1 MAPNGA
7 MRALLFIL
15 VLLLEG
21 CAFSQLREDL
31 SEFYADPEA
40 LTGQVFARGA
50 AHVAHIDAPGFTV
63 DYGRMG
69 LWQPVSFV
77 KEKRGGVYF
86 LEPYDAAKIPVLLV
100 HGAGGTPQDW
110 RYFIERLDRSRYQVW
125 AYYYPTGL
133 PMDVSAAWLNSIV
146 RALHARYGFQQ
157 LYVAGHSMG
166 GLVARRFIAL
176 NSQSYVKLLVT
187 FVTPWDGVPFAR
199 LGASL
204 GVYAIPSWRDLVPG
218 SAFLRA
224 VQSEKL
230 PAGVQHHLFFGYRE
244 EGDAFDS
251 DGVITVSSQRERHI
265 ERAATQVHGFR
276 TDHSAILDDAAVFR
290 RFAGLLA
297 GFN

>member
-1 MAPNGA
+1 
-7 MRALLFIL
+7 MRAVLLVL

-31 SEFYADPEA
+31 TEFYADPEA

-50 AHVAHIDAPGFTV
+50 AQLAQLDAPGFTL

-86 LEPYDAAKIPVLLV
+86 LEAYDAAKIPVLFV
-100 HGAGGTPQDW
+100 HGAGSTPQDW
-110 RYFIERLDRSRYQVW
+110 RYFIERLDRARYQVW

-146 RALHARYGFQQ
+146 SALHARYGFQQ
-157 LYVAGHSMG
+157 LVVAGHSMG

-176 NSQSYVKLLVT
+176 NSQDYVKLLVT
-187 FVTPWDGVPFAR
+187 FATPWDGVPFAR

-218 SAFLRA
+218 SAFLSA
-224 VQSEKL
+224 VQSERL
-230 PAGVQHHLFFGYRE
+230 PAAVQHHLFFGYRE
-244 EGDAFDS
+244 DGDAYDG
-251 DGVITVSSQRERHI
+251 DGVVTVSSQREPAI
-265 ERAATQVHGFR
+265 EAAAAQVHGFR
-276 TDHSAILDDAAVFR
+276 TDHSGILDDAAVFK
-290 RFAGLLA
+290 RFAALLD

>member
-1 MAPNGA
+1 

-15 VLLLEG
+15 ILVLEG

-31 SEFYADPEA
+31 SDFYADPTA
-40 LTGQVFARGA
+40 LAGEVFARGA
-50 AHVAHIDAPGFTV
+50 AQIAQLDAPGFTL

-69 LWQPVSFV
+69 LWQPVSFMR
-77 KEKRGGVYF
+77 EKRGGVYF
-86 LEPYDAAKIPVLLV
+86 LEPYDAAKIPVLFV
-100 HGAGGTPQDW
+100 HGAGSTPQDW
-110 RYFIERLDRSRYQVW
+110 RYFIEHLDRSRYQAW

-133 PMDVSAAWLNSIV
+133 PIDVSADWLNRIV
-146 RALHARYGFQQ
+146 TSLHARYGFQQ
-157 LYVAGHSMG
+157 LFVAGHSMG

-176 NSQSYVKLLVT
+176 NGQDYVKLLVT

-224 VQSEKL
+224 MQTEAL
-230 PAGVQHHLFFGYRE
+230 PPAVKHHLFFGYRE
-244 EGDAFDS
+244 SGDAYDS
-251 DGVITVSSQRERHI
+251 DGVITVMSQREERI
-265 ERAATQVHGFR
+265 EAAAAQVHGFR
-276 TDHSAILDDAAVFR
+276 TDHSAILDERAVFE
-290 RFAGLLA
+290 RFVGVLA

>member
-1 MAPNGA
+1 
-7 MRALLFIL
+7 MRALLLIAIL
-15 VLLLEG
+15 VLEG

-31 SEFYADPEA
+31 SEFYADPES
-40 LTGQVFARGA
+40 LSGQVFARGA
-50 AHVAHIDAPGFTV
+50 AQVAALDAPGFTI

-110 RYFIERLDRSRYQVW
+110 RNVIERLDRSRYQIW

-146 RALHARYGFQQ
+146 SALHARYGFQQ
-157 LYVAGHSMG
+157 LVVAGHSMG

-176 NSQSYVKLLVT
+176 NAQNARANPYIKLLVT
-187 FVTPWDGVPFAR
+187 FATPWDGVPFAR

-218 SAFLRA
+218 STFLRA
-224 VQSEKL
+224 VQAETL
-230 PAGVQHHLFFGYRE
+230 PEGVKHHLFYGYRE
-244 EGDAFDS
+244 DGDPFDS
-251 DGVITVSSQRERHI
+251 DGVISVSSQRERHI
-265 ERAATQVHGFR
+265 ERAAAGVYGFR
-276 TDHSAILDDAAVFR
+276 TDHSAILDDAAVFQ
-290 RFAGLLA
+290 RFAGVLA
-297 GFN
+297 SFN